1 MQARRSTAAAGSG
14 RSSQGSEESLPR
26 QLGRALTAFSLAE
39 GAVRKAQQKLKARRK
54 DLEAGLDR
62 VDVLSATR
70 QQNTQLLASAATAV
84 REVLQTTPTMAPL
97 AESSIARNSGA
108 GGRLVSELQTVHAR
122 LEAAD
127 AELKVE
133 AELHNE
139 DRCLALRV
147 MGIEGVRV
155 AILGEIS
162 LRHLGGG
169 RRVCKDWHRWNS
181 QVRVEVCMR
190 QNPIAIRYQ
199 FCADQELMH
208 GAACRHYSCESQLF
222 HCAFALAIC

>member
-1 MQARRSTAAAGSG
+1 MQACRSTAAAGSE
-14 RSSQGSEESLPR
+14 RSSQGSEDLERACEDLERACEDLESSEDLERACEDLESLPR

-39 GAVRKAQQKLKARRK
+39 GAVRKAQQNLKARRK
-54 DLEAGLDR
+54 ELEAGLDL

-84 REVLQTTPTMAPL
+84 REVLQATPTMAPL
-97 AESSIARNSGA
+97 AESGIARNSGA
-108 GGRLVSELQTVHAR
+108 GGRLVSELQIVHAR

-169 RRVCKDWHRWNS
+169 DGSAKTGTAGTAR
-181 QVRVEVCMR
+181 
-190 QNPIAIRYQ
+190 
-199 FCADQELMH
+199 CAW
-208 GAACRHYSCESQLF
+208 R
-222 HCAFALAIC
+222 FA